1 MVGGADIGLAQ
12 ARHTRGMTKKGK
24 PRSYS
29 LRRPLSWAVGL
40 TALWAFS
47 TWIALEGFR
56 IAALWPPVL
65 ALLCIVLTRRV
76 LVSLFLGALG
86 GALMIEEGRLGEA
99 LWSLP
104 FRYLLPALESPW
116 KWGALLFTLALGGFA
131 ALLEAGGGLRG
142 LFERFMQD
150 RKDARKRLQFSAMGL
165 GLVCFFDGL
174 ANSILVGRVSRSLAD
189 ACRVSRAKLA
199 YIVDSTS
206 SAVACIA
213 FISTWI
219 ATQLSLIEEGLQAVG
234 ESDRFHP
241 YAVFFASIPLNFY
254 VLFTLLLLGLSVAM
268 DWNPGPMR
276 RFEERA
282 RAAKTPPDNGKRLL
296 DASAAPL
303 RTALVPLGILV
314 GGIMVLFYLREA
326 RPLWPV
332 TVEKAALSFSSA
344 DGPYILLAGSA
355 AAIAAAVALY
365 PRGRGTP
372 PVLPAFIGGVR
383 SLVLPLTVLLFAW
396 MLAGVIAEAGAA
408 QVLGDLLGGNLSPG
422 LLPLAVFLLG
432 ALVSFTTGTS
442 WGTMGLLMPLAVPLV
457 FLLGEPPE
465 QAFLLSAVVAAV
477 FSGAVFGDHCS
488 PFSDTTLVASATCG
502 LRPIDHV
509 RTQLPYALTAAAAA
523 AVFGFLPAGTG
534 FLPAYGA
541 LLLGGAALA
550 ALVTLATMG
559 ARR

>member
-1 MVGGADIGLAQ
+1 
-12 ARHTRGMTKKGK
+12 MTKKGK
-24 PRSYS
+24 PQSYS
-29 LRRPLSWAVGL
+29 LRRPLSWAAGL
-40 TALWAFS
+40 AALWAFS
-47 TWIALEGFR
+47 AWIALEGFR
-56 IAALWPPVL
+56 VAALWPPVL
-65 ALLCIVLTRRV
+65 ALICIILTRRV

-104 FRYLLPALESPW
+104 FRYLLPAMESPW
-116 KWGALLFTLALGGFA
+116 RWGALVFTLALGGFA

-142 LFERFMQD
+142 LFERFMKG
-150 RKDARKRLQFSAMGL
+150 RENARKRLQFSAMGL

-219 ATQLSLIEEGLQAVG
+219 ATQLSLIQEGLQAVG
-234 ESDRFHP
+234 ETDRFHP

-254 VLFTLLLLGLSVAM
+254 VIFTLVLLGLSIAM

-282 RAAKTPPDNGKRLL
+282 QRATTPPDNGKPILN
-296 DASAAPL
+296 AAVAPL
-303 RTALVPLGILV
+303 RTAVIPLGVLV
-314 GGIMVLFYLREA
+314 GGIMLLFYLREA

-332 TVEKAALSFSSA
+332 TAEKIALSFSSS

-355 AAIAAAVALY
+355 AAIIAAVALY
-365 PRGRGTP
+365 PRGRSAP
-372 PVLPAFIGGVR
+372 PALPAFIGGAR

-396 MLAGVIAEAGAA
+396 MLAGVIAETGAA
-408 QVLGDLLGGNLSPG
+408 RVLGDLLGDNLSPG

-442 WGTMGLLMPLAVPLV
+442 WGTMGLLMPLAVPQV
-457 FLLGEPPE
+457 FLLGDPGDH
-465 QAFLLSAVVAAV
+465 AFLLSAVVAAV

-509 RTQLPYALTAAAAA
+509 RTQLPYAVTAALAA
-523 AVFGFLPAGTG
+523 AVFGFLPTGTG
-534 FLPAYGA
+534 FLPTYGA
-541 LLLGGAALA
+541 LLLGGAALVA
-550 ALVTLATMG
+550 IVTFSTIR